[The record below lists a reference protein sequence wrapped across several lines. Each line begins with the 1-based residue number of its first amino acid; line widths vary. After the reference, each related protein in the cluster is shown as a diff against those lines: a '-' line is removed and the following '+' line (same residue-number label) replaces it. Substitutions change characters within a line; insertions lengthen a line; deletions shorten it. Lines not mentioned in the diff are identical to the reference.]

1 MYDLINDLIVFFGI
15 NEMPTNFGYFLS
27 WFVMFLIGVE
37 LVLFVLDS
45 VFYFIRQVN
54 KGVR

>member
-1 MYDLINDLIVFFGI
+1 MYDLINDLVIFFGI

-27 WFVMFLIGVE
+27 WFVMFLIGIE